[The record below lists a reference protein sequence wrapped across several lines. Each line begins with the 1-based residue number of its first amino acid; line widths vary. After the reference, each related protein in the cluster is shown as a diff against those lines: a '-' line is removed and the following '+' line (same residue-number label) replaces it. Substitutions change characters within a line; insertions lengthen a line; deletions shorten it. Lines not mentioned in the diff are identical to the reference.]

1 MRNKAGKYNLKFDK
15 TINLWDEAIPLGNG
29 KCGCLIYEQNPLRFA
44 IDRIDLWDS
53 READS
58 AKRKDFTYQTLIDMI
73 TKKEEGYWAKKK
85 AFFESELR
93 LKPYP
98 TKLTCARLEF
108 DFDSKV
114 KNVISFLDI
123 EKAVS
128 DIDVLLENN
137 EKVKVQ
143 SFMSATKFIGIVKID
158 GNYKLNIHAPDYIYK
173 RDGVEYKEIT
183 DPDVAASLLVND
195 IFNLDYPKPIMSSQ
209 DGFTVYTQ
217 RTHTDY
223 EYSLVIYTK
232 KIDGQ
237 SILYYDVVTNKDF
250 DDYIEVTKNRLKD
263 LAEMGYDALLKEHA
277 LWWKKYWKKSQID
290 IPDKSLEKA
299 YYLAYYFFASTSR
312 KGFAPMALQGVWTAD
327 NGAVPPWRGDYH
339 HNTNTQLS
347 YQSFCKA
354 NRLDEGRAFIDYLWN
369 TRHEF
374 RKFTK
379 KFYGVNGILVPGTST
394 PDSKIVVGK
403 TQWSHAPTLSI
414 WVAQSFDE
422 FYLYTGDEK
431 FLKNRAYPFFKGVAE
446 GITAL
451 LKEENGELLL
461 PLSTSPEIYEGSE
474 EAYLQPNCTFDQSL
488 LLYLYK
494 TLISYCKKLGIN
506 YDKYQAVLDKLSPL
520 HVSEDNIL
528 MIDKTR
534 LLPYSHRHFSHM
546 MAIYPLHL
554 LSYDNEPDRTIID
567 ATMKHI
573 RLLGFG
579 GWCGFSLTM
588 CSQMYSMMRNGEAA
602 GYMLKLFVDTT
613 VNENGFHLNED
624 FRNRG
629 VIKTGIRPF
638 TLEATYSYCDAL
650 QEMLL
655 QEHNGYVE
663 LFPAIPEDWKKS
675 CAFDTLRSY
684 NGVLVSAKIK
694 DGVIGKA
701 NFTCNKKVTIR
712 LKNNFG
718 SENLKIVSNGVEK
731 VINVC
736 AGEVFEIEI
745 NKKTEVFAI

>member
-263 LAEMGYDALLKEHA
+263 LAEMGYDAFSRLL
-277 LWWKKYWKKSQID
+277 SGISICDFFQ
-290 IPDKSLEKA
+290 
-299 YYLAYYFFASTSR
+299 YFFHHKACSFSKAS
-312 KGFAPMALQGVWTAD
+312 
-327 NGAVPPWRGDYH
+327 
-339 HNTNTQLS
+339 
-347 YQSFCKA
+347 
-354 NRLDEGRAFIDYLWN
+354 
-369 TRHEF
+369 
-374 RKFTK
+374 
-379 KFYGVNGILVPGTST
+379 
-394 PDSKIVVGK
+394 
-403 TQWSHAPTLSI
+403 
-414 WVAQSFDE
+414 
-422 FYLYTGDEK
+422 
-431 FLKNRAYPFFKGVAE
+431 
-446 GITAL
+446 
-451 LKEENGELLL
+451 
-461 PLSTSPEIYEGSE
+461 
-474 EAYLQPNCTFDQSL
+474 
-488 LLYLYK
+488 
-494 TLISYCKKLGIN
+494 
-506 YDKYQAVLDKLSPL
+506 
-520 HVSEDNIL
+520 
-528 MIDKTR
+528 
-534 LLPYSHRHFSHM
+534 
-546 MAIYPLHL
+546 
-554 LSYDNEPDRTIID
+554 
-567 ATMKHI
+567 
-573 RLLGFG
+573 
-579 GWCGFSLTM
+579 
-588 CSQMYSMMRNGEAA
+588 
-602 GYMLKLFVDTT
+602 
-613 VNENGFHLNED
+613 
-624 FRNRG
+624 
-629 VIKTGIRPF
+629 
-638 TLEATYSYCDAL
+638 
-650 QEMLL
+650 
-655 QEHNGYVE
+655 
-663 LFPAIPEDWKKS
+663 
-675 CAFDTLRSY
+675 
-684 NGVLVSAKIK
+684 
-694 DGVIGKA
+694 
-701 NFTCNKKVTIR
+701 
-712 LKNNFG
+712 
-718 SENLKIVSNGVEK
+718 
-731 VINVC
+731 
-736 AGEVFEIEI
+736 
-745 NKKTEVFAI
+745 